1 MWEPFG
7 TAPTNSTAYWKASP
21 NERGTLSILSS
32 CIITL
37 ILCAYT
43 SLHLNIPEH
52 GKATWTHQFWRK
64 TLWVVLGLGA
74 PEVVSTGSEESYN
87 H

>member
-7 TAPTNSTAYWKASP
+7 ASLPDSAAHWQSSP
-21 NERGTLSILSS
+21 NERGTLSILSA
-32 CIITL
+32 CVLTL
-37 ILCAYT
+37 LLCAYT

-52 GKATWTHQFWRK
+52 GKATWGRQFQLK
-64 TLWVVLGLGA
+64 AFWVVIGLGA
-74 PEVVSTGSEESYN
+74 PEVVRMSRSSLGK